1 MKDDVTNKEP
11 NKIELHNR
19 EMSDILGDPPVWI
32 VRIGGPIFYSI
43 IIILLLGTFW
53 FQYPDKANGY
63 ITIGDQ
69 ENIEWIIAQSS
80 GLIENFFVADNK
92 AVVANDT
99 IGLIKNP
106 SSFKDMGILKN
117 SLSLLEKYLETNDVS
132 YLANFPNNLIVGD
145 MEDGY
150 ENLLSSIENC
160 LIYEKLSTYNKKRK
174 LIQQELQILQ
184 ADSESNKLQIV
195 QTKQKLIDLQIEYEL
210 RKETNR
216 KNINLAYERLI
227 NEIEI
232 WKNKYII
239 QNKMEGKIIMGAPW
253 VIGQMIHIGDT
264 ICSVISPVKKNPVGR
279 MVLSYKEISGLQKGN
294 QVKINIDEYPARI
307 YGSII
312 GKVDSIMYVPA
323 KRNYAIEVELPYP
336 LKSSNGKIIDY
347 NVELHGKAEIITQN
361 KSVFERIF
369 NPLIEN
375 IY

>member
-312 GKVDSIMYVPA
+312 GKVYSIMYVPA